1 MIRWVSPDDSTLV
14 LRSQA
19 PSQIGGSRPSLLRR
33 AALISCGLSALQQAA
48 DGMFLGA
55 CGSEQAF
62 VSNATRSDVLILVA
76 SPRGAQ
82 LWKSAA
88 VMDGGKPHFRQ
99 SE

>member
-1 MIRWVSPDDSTLV
+1 MTRLWSSTLKP
-14 LRSQA
+14 QA
-19 PSQIGGSRPSLLRR
+19 RLVDRGQVYFVEQ
-33 AALISCGLSALQQAA
+33 AALISSCGLSALQQAA

-76 SPRGAQ
+76 LPRGAQ